1 MKKILRELFF
11 SCIIAAIWFAIGLTM
26 PGCATK
32 PPMKTEAQC
41 ETLKTDSLNKQ
52 ETETSTGVKN
62 EISAVVEDVVS
73 AVDEVI
79 DVVINRVTYSP
90 PDSTG
95 KQHVIDE
102 TTTTINKQSNKS
114 EQKTTTKK
122 DSTVATIN
130 TNKNATTDRFIT
142 TESNSYE
149 QTQRKAAIS
158 WWQAALM
165 FLGGATLVYVGV
177 KIYRRKQP

>member
-11 SCIIAAIWFAIGLTM
+11 SCIIAAIWFAIGLSM

-32 PPMKTEAQC
+32 PPMKTESQT
-41 ETLKTDSLNKQ
+41 ETLKTDSVNKQ
-52 ETETSTGVKN
+52 ETETSTEQKN
-62 EISAVVEDVVS
+62 EISSVVEDVVS
-73 AVDEVI
+73 TVDEVI
-79 DVVINRVTYSP
+79 DIVINRVTYSP

-95 KQHVIDE
+95 KQHILDK

-122 DSTVATIN
+122 DSTAATIN
-130 TNKNATTDRFIT
+130 TNKNSTTDRLIT
-142 TESNSYE
+142 TESNCYE
-149 QTQRKAAIS
+149 QTERKASIS
-158 WWQAALM
+158 WWQAALI

-177 KIYRRKQP
+177 KIYRRKLP

>member
-11 SCIIAAIWFAIGLTM
+11 SCIIAAIWFAIGLIM

-32 PPMKTEAQC
+32 PPMITESQT
-41 ETLKTDSLNKQ
+41 ETLITDSVNQQ
-52 ETETSTGVKN
+52 ETETNTEQKN
-62 EISAVVEDVVS
+62 EISSVVEDVVS
-73 AVDEVI
+73 EVDEVI

-102 TTTTINKQSNKS
+102 TITTINKQSNKS
-114 EQKTTTKK
+114 EQKTTTKN
-122 DSTVATIN
+122 DSTAATIN
-130 TNKNATTDRFIT
+130 TNKNATTDRLIT

-149 QTQRKAAIS
+149 QNERKAAIS
-158 WWQAALM
+158 WWQAALI
-165 FLGGATLVYVGV
+165 FLGGVTVIYIGY
-177 KIYRRKQP
+177 KIYKKKLP

>member
-1 MKKILRELFF
+1 MKILRELFF

-32 PPMKTEAQC
+32 PPMKTESQN
-41 ETLKTDSLNKQ
+41 ETLRTDSVNIE
-52 ETETSTGVKN
+52 ETENSKELKT
-62 EISAVVEDVVS
+62 EISTALEDVVS

-95 KQHVIDE
+95 KQYILDE

-114 EQKTTTKK
+114 EQKTTTIK
-122 DSTVATIN
+122 DSTAAIIN
-130 TNKNATTDRFIT
+130 TNKNATTDRLIT

-149 QTQRKAAIS
+149 QTERKATIS
-158 WWQAALM
+158 WWQAALI
-165 FLGGATLVYVGV
+165 FLGGATVIYIGI
-177 KIYRRKQP
+177 KIYKKKLP